1 MTGFPQLLCGWA
13 LVNLESSGAGVGVVA
28 RSGNWPAALGST
40 VRELGSLVT
49 LPDGEYSA
57 APESFV
63 LEFRIARGLAVAG
76 LKTPS
81 DVRPG
86 TCITHLIAGECGALD
101 GITALWLHESGELRT
116 SLNGS
121 DSPNEHWPPADPAP
135 EPDEQ
140 IFAAATAAA
149 LVDPWLPVLVGS
161 VLAHL
166 AGQGPGITL
175 HVAGARDAVTMMKAL
190 YGILPRDAL
199 RELTFSTGP
208 GQPSEALSIVTAIG
222 RDTPPPDRVTINP
235 DSSAEEPG
243 DTYQNLGRTIVEHR
257 RAGIALPS
265 ELATVH
271 EIRQWCYQQHLRTV
285 DPALLDD
292 AQLVQVITDPGLAP
306 EWFDDTTIARRAIHL
321 ALDKTGVTS
330 ALAHMDHLP
339 SVRTAFEQTLIECV
353 MNDNRR
359 RNRATQVAHQLG
371 FDISE
376 VVTASAFQRLETGT
390 LTASDAKTVWPQ
402 LQHDWTTGEAADR
415 SLVVE
420 RLQQH
425 RALREFTIGSRD
437 RALVYETVRAE
448 INDPAV
454 HTGSSQLLRSAMYTH
469 LPIVAQLM
477 VNASCTSRD
486 RYLLEQLMACA
497 PADRL
502 APLITECM
510 RYTGVD
516 AFELMKAVTI
526 VRAEPAELVEALQ
539 PAWPALRRTL
549 GLPQALE
556 TLTVLDAEQPEP
568 TRSRLRHSMFQRS
581 RNRGSWTKAEVS
593 GIIHAADD
601 DPLIIEENFEILRAA
616 IDSDMEFVA
625 ACMSGRSTTAGGAPV
640 LQQILGCVSREQLPA
655 LITTCARQ
663 RDLEPL
669 TLLHAVCAL
678 EPATEELVTVL
689 AGGWPYLR
697 IHFDLPRRIAN
708 LVSLDPTAA
717 HPPRL
722 QPLERPKKARRTLFG
737 R

>member
-57 APESFV
+57 TPESFV

-81 DVRPG
+81 EVRPG
-86 TCITHLIAGECGALD
+86 TCVTHLIAGERGALD
-101 GITALWLHESGELRT
+101 GITALRLHESGELLT

-121 DSPNEHWPPADPAP
+121 VSPTEHWPLADPAP
-135 EPDEQ
+135 ETDER
-140 IFAAATAAA
+140 IFAAETLAA
-149 LVDPWLPVLVGS
+149 LADPWLPALVGA

-166 AGQGPGITL
+166 AGQGPGVTL
-175 HVAGARDAVTMMKAL
+175 HVAGPRDAVTMLQAL
-190 YGILPRDAL
+190 YGILPRDTL

-208 GQPSEALSIVTAIG
+208 GQPSEAPSIVTVIG
-222 RDTPPPDRVTINP
+222 RDTPAPDRVTINP
-235 DSSAEEPG
+235 DSSTEESA
-243 DTYQNLGRTIVEHR
+243 DTYPNLGRTIVEHR
-257 RAGIALPS
+257 RAGVVLPA

-271 EIRQWCYQQHLRTV
+271 DIRQWCYQQHLRTV

-306 EWFDDTTIARRAIHL
+306 EWFDNTTVARRAIRL
-321 ALDKTGVTS
+321 ALDKTAVTT
-330 ALAHMDHLP
+330 ALVQLDHLP

-371 FDISE
+371 FDISA

-402 LQHDWTTGEAADR
+402 LQHDWSTGETADR

-420 RLQQH
+420 RLHQH

-486 RYLLEQLMACA
+486 RYLLDQLMACA

-510 RYTGVD
+510 RYAGVD

-526 VRAEPAELVEALQ
+526 VRSEPAELVEALQ
-539 PAWPALRRTL
+539 PAWASLRRTL
-549 GLPQALE
+549 GLPEAVE
-556 TLTVLDAEQPEP
+556 SLTVLEAEQPEP
-568 TRSRLRHSMFQRS
+568 ARSRLRHSMFQRS
-581 RNRGSWTKAEVS
+581 RNRGHWTKTEVS
-593 GIIHAADD
+593 GIIHAAAD
-601 DPLIIEENFEILRAA
+601 DPLVIEENFEILRAA

-625 ACMSGRSTTAGGAPV
+625 VCMAGRSATAEGEVV
-640 LQQILGCVSREQLPA
+640 LHQILGCTSREQLPA
-655 LITTCARQ
+655 LITACAQQ

-669 TLLHAVCAL
+669 TLLRAICAL
-678 EPATEELVTVL
+678 EPAPDAL
-689 AGGWPYLR
+689 AAMLSGGWPHLR
-697 IHFDLPRRIAN
+697 THLDLPRRIAN

-722 QPLERPKKARRTLFG
+722 QPLDRPKKARRNPFG